1 MIKNKINISGKT
13 REKSKKS
20 NLNFEQF
27 KEKINSTNMNISQ
40 FSKYFG
46 ISRATIYGWNLH
58 GIPVYIERIL
68 ELLETKKQLNIGI
81 NKLYEINTNEN
92 NKAKNLIR
100 KEEKNSLNLLNIT
113 YNNHR
118 INCCRK

>member
-1 MIKNKINISGKT
+1 MVKNKKNVSGKT

-20 NLNFEQF
+20 NLDFEQF
-27 KEKINSTNMNISQ
+27 KEKIYSINMNISQ

-46 ISRATIYGWNLH
+46 ISRATIYGWNLY
-58 GIPVYIERIL
+58 GIWVYIERIM
-68 ELLETKKQLNIGI
+68 EILETKKHLNIGI

-100 KEEKNSLNLLNIT
+100 KEEK
-113 YNNHR
+113 
-118 INCCRK
+118 K

>member
-1 MIKNKINISGKT
+1 
-13 REKSKKS
+13 
-20 NLNFEQF
+20 
-27 KEKINSTNMNISQ
+27 MNISQ

-100 KEEKNSLNLLNIT
+100 KEEK
-113 YNNHR
+113 
-118 INCCRK
+118 K

>member
-20 NLNFEQF
+20 NLDFEQF

-100 KEEKNSLNLLNIT
+100 KEEK
-113 YNNHR
+113 
-118 INCCRK
+118 K